1 VSDDRPLVRLP
12 DEVVLTRDE
21 VAIVLAA
28 LDISEGLAEPRD
40 ESLVPEAIR
49 LLTTKLWPELGDL
62 LGDDD
67 G

>member
-1 VSDDRPLVRLP
+1 MSDDRPLVRLP

-28 LDISEGLAEPRD
+28 LDVSEGLAVPSD
-40 ESLVPEAIR
+40 QSLVREAIR

-62 LGDDD
+62 LGDD